1 MDGPNSATSFGG
13 FGRNVQV
20 SAAGGP
26 APTLFRAQALPSFRD
41 SPTGYLRSFYEP
53 RSRRT
58 HLLGPYHIV
67 DIVGVTS
74 SILVTPTIQ
83 VSKGLTG
90 NRKPFFNSP
99 NFHCTR
105 RPTQATE
112 AETGTLNG
120 GDSASLSK
128 ALGFSEA
135 LSRVLHVRL
144 LRDTYL
150 AIDHGC
156 TGIG

>member
-1 MDGPNSATSFGG
+1 MRVAEKDHRLRKQLNLFSLLTRADAISAGEH
-13 FGRNVQV
+13 
-20 SAAGGP
+20 
-26 APTLFRAQALPSFRD
+26 
-41 SPTGYLRSFYEP
+41 Y
-53 RSRRT
+53 
-58 HLLGPYHIV
+58 V

-99 NFHCTR
+99 NLHCTR

-128 ALGFSEA
+128 ARGFSEE

-144 LRDTYL
+144 LKDTYL

>member
-1 MDGPNSATSFGG
+1 MQKIANRLSRSYERMDG
-13 FGRNVQV
+13 GRN
-20 SAAGGP
+20 
-26 APTLFRAQALPSFRD
+26 F
-41 SPTGYLRSFYEP
+41 
-53 RSRRT
+53 
-58 HLLGPYHIV
+58 

-99 NFHCTR
+99 NLHCTR

-128 ALGFSEA
+128 ARGFSEA